1 MKHVLYIG
9 QPYDPL
15 EEVDVQNRKKVGIT
29 QSKGHLPIREGQLK
43 KNASTIMPFGYV
55 VVKAWE
61 FKESVASEVEK
72 LIHNIRQPYA
82 GEWILDEDL
91 TLVDA
96 ITALIEHLKHESA
109 EIDLGTYTNEEEF
122 KKAKQSNS
130 WAKLE
135 RELYEKIGESSLTV
149 DTWNSFKPVEG
160 VLKEDGYYVDG
171 QKYNTIAKACRCIV
185 GTSNFCYKAFLIN
198 GTPIVQVMKDNGLDV
213 ILNHNNCAIK

>member
-1 MKHVLYIG
+1 MKHTLYIG

-15 EEVDVQNRKKVGIT
+15 EEVDVQNRKKVAIT
-29 QSKGHLPIREGQLK
+29 QSREQLPIREGQLK
-43 KNASTIMPFGYV
+43 NNASTIMPFGYV

-61 FKESVASEVEK
+61 FKEAVASEVEK

-96 ITALIEHLKHESA
+96 ITALIENLKYESS
-109 EIDLGTYTNEEEF
+109 EIDLGTYTNEVEF
-122 KKAKQSNS
+122 KKARQSNS

-135 RELYEKIGESSLTV
+135 RELYEKIGETSLTI
-149 DTWNSFKPVEG
+149 DTWKRFKPVEG

-171 QKYNTIAKACRCIV
+171 QRYNTIAKACRCII
-185 GTSNFCYKAFLIN
+185 GNSSYCYKAFLSD
-198 GTPIVQVMKDNGLDV
+198 GKPIVDVMKENGLDV
-213 ILNHNNCAIK
+213 VVSNNNYHIK